1 MIQATSVGLALSA
14 VMVAAVSAGCGAAHQ
29 SAPDVAPADAHPGTH
44 AGAIQ
49 MPDGFRNV
57 AFSCHGSVG
66 VYVTSYGLNDSSGR
80 VSGIAVLKDD
90 PNCAG

>member
-1 MIQATSVGLALSA
+1 MPAAALLAFALSA
-14 VMVAAVSAGCGAAHQ
+14 CSAAHT
-29 SAPDVAPADAHPGTH
+29 SAPDVAPSDAHPGTH
-44 AGAIQ
+44 AQAIQ

-57 AFSCHGSVG
+57 AFSCHGTVG
-66 VYVTSYGLNDSSGR
+66 VYVTSYGLNDSQGR

>member
-1 MIQATSVGLALSA
+1 MNRRLLPAAALLILAL
-14 VMVAAVSAGCGAAHQ
+14 AGCTAAHE
-29 SAPDVAPADAHPGTH
+29 SAPDVAPSDARPGTH

-49 MPDGFRNV
+49 EPSGFRNV
-57 AFSCHGSVG
+57 AFSCHGTVG
-66 VYVTSYGLNDSSGR
+66 VYVTSYGLNDSNGR